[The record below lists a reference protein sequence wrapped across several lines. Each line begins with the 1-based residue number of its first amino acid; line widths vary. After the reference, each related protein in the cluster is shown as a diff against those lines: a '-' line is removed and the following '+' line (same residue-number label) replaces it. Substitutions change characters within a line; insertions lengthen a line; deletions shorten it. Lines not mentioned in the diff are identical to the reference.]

1 MPKPSKR
8 EDLLASALE
17 TFHARGF
24 HGTGIKEIADAAGAP
39 KGSFY
44 NHFSSKEECAIE
56 ALRLYGAERRMDM
69 LADTTSPPLERVR
82 RHFEFLRDEVV
93 DRDFTRGCMFG
104 NFATDVIDH
113 SDEIRTAVADSLRN
127 WNSAIAAAL
136 TEARRDGAVRA
147 DLDPD
152 VTARFLV
159 NAWEGTL
166 IEARAT
172 KSAAA
177 FDTFFLM
184 AFDAALR

>member
-56 ALRLYGAERRMDM
+56 ALRLYGVECRLDM
-69 LADTTSPPLERVR
+69 LADTASPPLERIR

-113 SDEIRTAVADSLRN
+113 SEVIRSAVADGLRT
-127 WNSAIAAAL
+127 WNGAIAAVL

-152 VTARFLV
+152 TTARFLL

-177 FDTFFLM
+177 FDTFFHM
-184 AFDAALR
+184 VFEAVLR

>member
-17 TFHARGF
+17 TFHTRGF

-56 ALRLYGAERRMDM
+56 ALRLYGAERRLDM
-69 LADTTSPPLERVR
+69 LADPTSPPLERVR
-82 RHFEFLRDEVV
+82 RHFEFLRDEIV

-113 SDEIRTAVADSLRN
+113 SEDIRAVVADSLRT
-127 WNSAIAAAL
+127 WHSAIAAAL
-136 TEARRDGAVRA
+136 TEARRDGAVQA

-152 VTARFLV
+152 VTACFLL

-172 KSAAA
+172 KSDAA
-177 FDTFFLM
+177 FDTFFRM
-184 AFDAALR
+184 AFGAVLR